1 MRIEVVQI
9 PVTEVE
15 VVRRGA
21 QGEDG
26 KSAYQAWLDAG
37 HVGTEEDFFSYKYND
52 DTDYA
57 LTFLTAL
64 L

>member
-1 MRIEVVQI
+1 MNPIKVGVREK
-9 PVTEVE
+9 TTLVE
-15 VVRRGA
+15 VVKIGKT
-21 QGEDG
+21 G